1 MSENTTSKKK
11 LSKNAWGP
19 TTTAIH
25 AGKQHNPTRAVTTP
39 IFQTSVFELME
50 NAEGAEFSAS
60 IEPSNFYTRWGNPN
74 FSEVEAVIAS
84 LEGAERALVTSSGMS
99 AFATLLEALLK
110 DGDHI
115 IAPAAIYL
123 GTEQLFKR
131 WEARRGLKVTWIEN
145 TLNVAEWE
153 AAVRAE
159 TALIWVETPSNPTLA
174 ITDLAAIAALGQK
187 HGIRTVADNTFASPI
202 HTKPCALGID
212 LSASSA
218 TKYLGGHSDL
228 TAGVIAGKD
237 ADIVACWQVAK
248 VHGPTLD
255 PMAAWL
261 LHRGIKTLALRM
273 RRASD
278 TAQSLA
284 TWLLWQ
290 NTIARVDYPGLPQHP
305 GHGIAKQ
312 QMVDGF
318 GAMLS
323 FELSG
328 GLEAGKRFCENLEII
343 TRGVSLGGVES
354 LIQHPASMS
363 HLRTAPEVKA
373 RLGIT
378 EGLLRFSVGI
388 EDEPDLIADLERGFQ
403 ATGLK

>member
-1 MSENTTSKKK
+1 MSERT
-11 LSKNAWGP
+11 WGP

-39 IFQTSVFELME
+39 IFQTSVFQLMD

-60 IEPSNFYTRWGNPN
+60 IEPPNFYTRWGNPN

-84 LEGAERALVTSSGMS
+84 LEATDRALVTSSGMS
-99 AFATLLEALLK
+99 AFATLLEATLK
-110 DGDHI
+110 EGDHL

-123 GTEQLFKR
+123 GTEQLMKR
-131 WEARRGLKVTWIEN
+131 WETRRGLQITWIED
-145 TLNVAEWE
+145 TLDLSEWE
-153 AAVRAE
+153 AAIRPE
-159 TALIWVETPSNPTLA
+159 TAMIWVETPSNPTLA
-174 ITDLAAIAALGQK
+174 ITDLAGITTLGQK
-187 HGIRTVADNTFASPI
+187 YGIRTVADNTFASPVL
-202 HTKPCALGID
+202 TKPCALGMD
-212 LSASSA
+212 LSVSSA
-218 TKYLGGHSDL
+218 TKYLGGHSDI

-248 VHGPTLD
+248 LQGPTLD

-261 LHRGIKTLALRM
+261 LHRGLKTLPLRM

-278 TAQSLA
+278 NAQSLA
-284 TWLLWQ
+284 QWLLWQ
-290 NTIARVDYPGLPQHP
+290 NAVARVDYPGLPSHP
-305 GHGIAKQ
+305 GHEVAKQ
-312 QMVDGF
+312 QMEGGF

-323 FELSG
+323 FELRG
-328 GLEAGKRFCENLEII
+328 GLEAGKRFCESLEVI

-363 HLRTAPEVKA
+363 HLRTPPEVKA

-378 EGLLRFSVGI
+378 DGLLRFSVGI
-388 EDEPDLIADLERGFQ
+388 EDQPDLLADLERGFQ
-403 ATGLK
+403 ATGLE